1 MKKFTKILAILL
13 ALGLVF
19 SFAACNNTGDDT
31 PDNGEEGTNTSVE
44 GIAASDLKIGVILLH
59 DESVGYDLA
68 HMDGIKAGAAANG
81 VSEDQIIWKKST
93 PEDAACADAARDLA
107 GQGCNLIISD
117 SYGHQDFMLEVA
129 QEFEDITF
137 VSMTGDKANYSE
149 VPNYKNAFTSVFE
162 SRYVSGVVAGMKIK
176 SLIDD
181 GTLTVENY
189 PEKFDAEGN
198 VKLGYV
204 GAFNYAEVVSG
215 YTAFYLGAKS
225 IVPNVVMEVE
235 YTTSW
240 ADEVKEAAS
249 AESLIKKGCV
259 IIGQHADTT
268 GAPATIE
275 RYHNEGEL
283 CFSVGYN
290 ISMLEA
296 APTAA
301 LTSASNNWAVYYTY
315 AIGCIINGEDVATD
329 WAKGYAEDSVRI
341 TDLGPAC
348 AEGTAEKVEEVIAGI
363 KDGSIKV
370 FDTATFTCNGSYVEG
385 TTADFQIDADG
396 HVTACYGLDS
406 DGDWVNDKGECI
418 IDGAFIESSLRS
430 APYFALRIDGILEN
444 AMPEA

>member
-19 SFAACNNTGDDT
+19 SFAACNNTDDT
-31 PDNGEEGTNTSVE
+31 PDSGKTTESANSE
-44 GIAASDLKIGVILLH
+44 GIAAADLKIGVVLLH

-68 HMDGIKAGAAANG
+68 HMEGIKTGAAANG
-81 VSEDQIIWKKST
+81 VSESQIVWKKSI
-93 PEDAACADAARDLA
+93 PEAAACADAARDLA
-107 GQGCNLIISD
+107 GQGCNIIFSD

-137 VSMTGDKANYSE
+137 VSMTGDKANYSD
-149 VPNYKNAFTSVFE
+149 VANYKNAFTSVYE

-176 SLIDD
+176 SLLDD
-181 GTLTVENY
+181 GTLTVDKY
-189 PEKFDAEGN
+189 PEKFDENGN
-198 VKLGYV
+198 VKIGYV

-225 IVPNVVMEVE
+225 VVPNVVMEVE
-235 YTTSW
+235 YTGSW

-296 APTAA
+296 APNAA
-301 LTSASNNWAVYYTY
+301 LTSASNNWGVYYTY
-315 AIGCIINGEDVATD
+315 AIACMINGEEVATD
-329 WAKGYAEDSVRI
+329 WAKGYAENAVRI

-348 AEGTAEKVEEVIAGI
+348 ADGTAEKVEEVIAGI
-363 KDGSIKV
+363 KDGSVKV
-370 FDTATFTCNGSYVEG
+370 FDTAAFTCKNSYVEG
-385 TTADFQIDADG
+385 TTADFKIDADG
-396 HVTACYGLDS
+396 HVTTCFGLDTN
-406 DGDWVNDKGECI
+406 GDWVNDSGECI
-418 IDGAFIESSLRS
+418 VNGAFVESSLRC
-430 APYFALRIDGILEN
+430 APYFSLRIDGITEN